1 MRIVRNVAIVA
12 AIAALVD
19 FAPGGGN
26 ATTAVLTVLLLGFLA
41 TLAVAGQQLYRENRL
56 TVDSLSD
63 RDRGIVYGAVG
74 LVVLMVA
81 GASKMLAT
89 GGGTLIWIGLLVL
102 AVVAIA
108 RIWASANSY

>member
-1 MRIVRNVAIVA
+1 MRIARNVAIIA

-19 FAPGGGN
+19 LAPGGGR
-26 ATTAVLTVLLLGFLA
+26 ATSAVLTVVLLAFLA
-41 TLAVAGQQLYRENRL
+41 TLGVAGQQLYRENRL

-89 GGGTLIWIGLLVL
+89 GGGTLLWVGLLVL
-102 AVVAIA
+102 AIVAIA
-108 RIWASANSY
+108 RVWTAANSY

>member
-1 MRIVRNVAIVA
+1 MRVVRNVAIVA

-19 FAPGGGN
+19 LAPGGGN
-26 ATTAVLTVLLLGFLA
+26 ATTAVLTVLLLAFLA
-41 TLAVAGQQLYRENRL
+41 TLAMAGLQLYRENRL

-89 GGGTLIWIGLLVL
+89 GGGTLVWIGLLVL

-108 RIWASANSY
+108 RVWSSANSY

>member
-19 FAPGGGN
+19 FAPGGGS
-26 ATTAVLTVLLLGFLA
+26 ATTAVLTALLLAFLA

-89 GGGTLIWIGLLVL
+89 GGGTLVWIGLLVL
-102 AVVAIA
+102 AIVAIA
-108 RIWASANSY
+108 RVWASANSY